1 LGIMS
6 TRAHSTASAP
16 GSVLIAGGGIG
27 GLSAALALAQSGIAS
42 HVLERRRL
50 FGPDGA
56 GIQIGPNGT
65 KVLAQLGLA
74 GQLSSSAAVPE
85 GIRIRDAASG
95 SQLGHLPLGRWISER
110 HGSPYWTLHRRDL
123 HEALLAAAVA
133 EPLITISNGTGVADA
148 REERDRVVV
157 TADDGRHWTGDA
169 LVAADGVWSTLR
181 SDVFAGMALAFT
193 GKRAARAVI
202 PASSLPSGLSHNEVN
217 IWLAPAAHVVH
228 YPISAGREVALVA
241 VFDGQQA
248 SVDWSTACEP
258 SWVQDQARSF
268 ALPLRDLLSVP
279 PAWRAWSL
287 QSLPR
292 WPQFAHGRMALLG
305 DAAHPVLP
313 FLAQGGVL
321 ALEDAVVLAD
331 CLGEDGSGE
340 VAERLEAY
348 NRLRHRRARNVARAS
363 HFNGRIYHLSGLA
376 AELRN
381 RGFAMLPAERLMGGY
396 DWLYGWAPP

>member
-1 LGIMS
+1 M
-6 TRAHSTASAP
+6 ASAP

-27 GLSAALALAQSGIAS
+27 GLAAALALARSGIAS
-42 HVLERRRL
+42 HVLERRRN

-65 KVLAQLGLA
+65 KILAQLGLA
-74 GQLSSSAAVPE
+74 KALSVAAALPE
-85 GIRIRDAASG
+85 GINIRDAATA
-95 SQLGHLPLGRWISER
+95 QPLGHLPLGRWISDR

-133 EPLITISNGTGVADA
+133 EPLISISNGTGVADA
-148 REERDRVVV
+148 HEEPGRVVV

-181 SDVFAGMALAFT
+181 SDVFAGAGLTFT

-202 PASSLPSGLSHNEVN
+202 PMSSVPPGLSQNEVN

-241 VFDGQQA
+241 VFDGQEA
-248 SVDWSTACEP
+248 SSDWSAACDPKWIEE
-258 SWVQDQARSF
+258 RSREF
-268 ALPLRDLLSVP
+268 AAPLRELLSVSP
-279 PAWRAWSL
+279 TWRAWSL

-292 WPQFAHGRMALLG
+292 WPQFAQGRMALLG

-331 CLGEDGSGE
+331 CLGEKGSGE
-340 VAERLEAY
+340 VNERLEAY

-363 HFNGRIYHLSGLA
+363 HFNGRIYHLSGWA

-381 RGFAMLPAERLMGGY
+381 RGFSMLSAERLMGGY
-396 DWLYGWAPP
+396 DWLYGWAPPGIEHA